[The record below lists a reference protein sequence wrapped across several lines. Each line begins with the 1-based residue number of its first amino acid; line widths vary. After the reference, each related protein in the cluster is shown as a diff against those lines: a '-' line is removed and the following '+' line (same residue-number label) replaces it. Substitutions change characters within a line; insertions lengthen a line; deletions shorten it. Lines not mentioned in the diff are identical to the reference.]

1 MEKHLMLRGSV
12 SENVLDFE
20 HGISSSGDVPGLNC
34 DGRIILV
41 TVVRREV
48 CG

>member
-20 HGISSSGDVPGLNC
+20 HGISRIGEVPVYN
-34 DGRIILV
+34 I
-41 TVVRREV
+41 T
-48 CG
+48 